1 MFNRSYP
8 WAARLLLLSILAW
21 ISLLSEAQAHD
32 VRVEILN
39 ARSSVVIGSSTPATL
54 RDASGQ
60 QQLGSIPAMTPVRV
74 SPSREGVIVDQ
85 VTHPVVWIRPQGDG
99 LVAVN
104 GRWYQGELIL
114 VGRGSILAVNQVDIE
129 DYVASVVQAEM
140 GASFSAEALKAQAIA
155 ARSYVLYHRNRVS
168 PWFDVHSDTRSQ
180 VYRGLPVSIPVSLA
194 TRDTQGIVL
203 MHGGSLINAMY
214 SASSGG
220 RTVGVQGFPY
230 LQSVP
235 DITSRPKYGHGIGMT
250 QWGAQER
257 ALQGWNFAQILNHY
271 YRGIRMARLP
281 Q

>member
-1 MFNRSYP
+1 M
-8 WAARLLLLSILAW
+8 ARLVLLSILAW
-21 ISLLSEAQAHD
+21 ISVWDEAAAHD

-39 ARSSVVIGSSTPATL
+39 TRSTLVIGSSTPASL
-54 RDASGQ
+54 KDASGQ
-60 QQLGSIPAMTPVRV
+60 RQIGSLPAMAAVQARPG
-74 SPSREGVIVDQ
+74 REGVIIDQ
-85 VTHPVVWIRPQGDG
+85 VTHPVVWIQPEEDG
-99 LVAVN
+99 LVAIN

-114 VGRGSILAVNQVDIE
+114 VGRGSILAVNQVNIE

-180 VYRGLPVSIPVSLA
+180 VYRGLPVSLPVSLA
-194 TRDTQGIVL
+194 TKDTEGLVL
-203 MHGGSLINAMY
+203 VHGGQLINAMY

-220 RTVGVQGFPY
+220 RTVGVQGYPY

-250 QWGAQER
+250 QWGAQDR
-257 ALQGWNFAQILNHY
+257 ALSGWNFAQILNHY
-271 YRGIRMARLP
+271 YRGVRMARLP
-281 Q
+281 QSRGGE